1 MLNRR
6 RRVHTAWRYAPVV
19 RWRCSSSC
27 CCVLPLAF
35 VGSACT
41 ASCSAA
47 CSELGAATRLAVTA
61 RRLRHERGSK
71 IARPRDAVII
81 RLADDLGP
89 LNLERD
95 AIAYGPRQGIKC
107 RASPTPIAQTHAPTC
122 MGMAYAP
129 PTERKD
135 APHSTATG
143 PRRDHKAKYTLQAA
157 AIGGAGALTC
167 SSLGLIL
174 HAGHA
179 ARHGAL
185 PCAPR
190 THGGMHARRCAYCLR
205 FERAPS
211 CPHSHFAFRPA
222 STFEPRGGARCDL
235 ERFSFGRA
243 SRRRLGSL
251 RP

>member
-1 MLNRR
+1 MGTGEHSYR
-6 RRVHTAWRYAPVV
+6 TA
-19 RWRCSSSC
+19 
-27 CCVLPLAF
+27 
-35 VGSACT
+35 
-41 ASCSAA
+41 ASPH
-47 CSELGAATRLAVTA
+47 GVAV
-61 RRLRHERGSK
+61 
-71 IARPRDAVII
+71 
-81 RLADDLGP
+81 
-89 LNLERD
+89 
-95 AIAYGPRQGIKC
+95 
-107 RASPTPIAQTHAPTC
+107 RASRSLLSGVSIAASINESVQD
-122 MGMAYAP
+122 
-129 PTERKD
+129 E
-135 APHSTATG
+135 S
-143 PRRDHKAKYTLQAA
+143 

-251 RP
+251 NP